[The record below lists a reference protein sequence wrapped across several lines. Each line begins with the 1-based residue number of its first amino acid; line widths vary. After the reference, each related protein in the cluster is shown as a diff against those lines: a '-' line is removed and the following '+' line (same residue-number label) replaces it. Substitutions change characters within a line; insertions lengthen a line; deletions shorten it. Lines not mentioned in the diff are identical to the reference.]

1 MIDVGRPAP
10 LLRELPVRKNHDFD
24 APEPVIVEKLDHVA
38 FPDVRRRLHPQ
49 AIDLDLPSAAGLGR
63 LLPMFEEA
71 DMLEPVVDSM
81 AFHKVLG
88 PRSSVLGCRRPTEDR
103 GPRTE
108 DGIIPVMIKA
118 DIVNKVA
125 EVSEISR
132 VKAAQAVDTV
142 IEGLRNALARGQ
154 RIELRGFGVFQ
165 VKQRKKGIGRNPK
178 TGVEVKIPPG
188 NTIRF
193 KPGKELRN
201 LL

>member
-1 MIDVGRPAP
+1 
-10 LLRELPVRKNHDFD
+10 
-24 APEPVIVEKLDHVA
+24 
-38 FPDVRRRLHPQ
+38 
-49 AIDLDLPSAAGLGR
+49 
-63 LLPMFEEA
+63 
-71 DMLEPVVDSM
+71 
-81 AFHKVLG
+81 
-88 PRSSVLGCRRPTEDR
+88 
-103 GPRTE
+103 
-108 DGIIPVMIKA
+108 MIKA

-132 VKAAQAVDTV
+132 V
-142 IEGLRNALARGQ
+142 

>member
-1 MIDVGRPAP
+1 MTAP
-10 LLRELPVRKNHDFD
+10 
-24 APEPVIVEKLDHVA
+24 
-38 FPDVRRRLHPQ
+38 
-49 AIDLDLPSAAGLGR
+49 AGLSTFFPV
-63 LLPMFEEA
+63 LEKAYE
-71 DMLEPVVDSM
+71 LEPVVDSM
-81 AFHKVLG
+81 SFHTFR
-88 PRSSVLGCRRPTEDR
+88 PRAAGLRPRTHPPFSEAR
-103 GPRTE
+103 GPRPE
-108 DGIIPVMIKA
+108 ACIIQPMIKA

-125 EVSEISR
+125 EMSEISR

>member
-1 MIDVGRPAP
+1 MVANEKLDDVALANDRGRFDALAVELHVPAP
-10 LLRELPVRKNHDFD
+10 AGLGGVAAVLEEADEL
-24 APEPVIVEKLDHVA
+24 EPVIDAMSFHQQDIIVVSE
-38 FPDVRRRLHPQ
+38 
-49 AIDLDLPSAAGLGR
+49 GR
-63 LLPMFEEA
+63 
-71 DMLEPVVDSM
+71 
-81 AFHKVLG
+81 
-88 PRSSVLGCRRPTEDR
+88 
-103 GPRTE
+103 
-108 DGIIPVMIKA
+108 MIKA